1 MLYNCSIE
9 NSSTIKSILDTII
22 DCTDV
27 KLLIW
32 NNGGNILEIEDINK
46 YILDCK
52 TKNISTEIYQD
63 VRNLSLSKIYN
74 YFINKKD
81 YDFISIFDQDT
92 YIEKSFIK
100 NIKNNVKYDL
110 ICPEVYLSNK
120 ENVKS
125 SPVYNKGKINTDFV
139 ESGDFNARAIFTC
152 ASGITFSSRLVKI
165 IIDKY
170 GFVFDEKY
178 AFYWADHDLFERLC
192 AFDFIKGLCIG
203 NISHDMSGVGND
215 FDKMKESAKL
225 EHGYGQILRRIYND
239 NKSGLLQNFI
249 YAVKYSV
256 RSKCSIR
263 ASMKIIQCALLK
275 SHPRSKNEVNKKIKP
290 ARQIIMKT
298 KK

>member
-9 NSSTIKSILDTII
+9 NSSTINSILNTII

-32 NNGGNILEIEDINK
+32 NNGDNVLETEDINR
-46 YILDCK
+46 YIHHCRK
-52 TKNISTEIYQD
+52 KNISTEIYQD

-74 YFINKKD
+74 HFINRKD

-92 YIEKSFIK
+92 HIEKYFLK
-100 NIKNNVKYDL
+100 NIKHNITHDL
-110 ICPEVYLSNK
+110 ICPEVYLLNK
-120 ENVKS
+120 ENVKN
-125 SPVYNKGKINTDFV
+125 SPVYNKEKINTDFV

-152 ASGITFSSRLVKI
+152 ASGITFSSRLVKKV
-165 IIDKY
+165 IDKY

-203 NISHDMSGVGND
+203 KISHDMSGVGND

-225 EHGYGQILRRIYND
+225 EHGYGQILRRIYHD

-249 YAVKYSV
+249 YAMKYSV

-275 SHPRSKNEVNKKIKP
+275 VHPRSRNKVDKRIKP
-290 ARQIIMKT
+290 THQTIIPT